1 MTGGQVMSHDDPFEF
16 VDPELR
22 GLLGA
27 FPTLELSLDALP
39 QTRRDGAELWRNMQA
54 AAGPPPDRGVRVAER
69 SVPGP
74 PGAPPVRVL
83 TYHPTRANT
92 PLPAYL
98 HIHGGGYVLG
108 SADIA
113 DTANRELAAALGC
126 FIVSVDYRL
135 APETRAPGSVED
147 CYAALKW
154 LHGAAKELNVDAARI
169 AIGGE
174 SAGGGLAAALALL
187 ARDRAQIPIC
197 FQNLIYPMLDDR
209 TASLVKTNPFTGRH
223 IWTPESN
230 RFGWS
235 SLLGGAPGAV
245 GISPYAAAARAIDLR
260 ALPPALITVGQ
271 LDLFLEEDIDYATRL
286 MQAGVPTELHV
297 YPGAYHAFDLASEA
311 QVAQAM
317 IRDRLNALR
326 RALAAAP
333 GT

>member
-1 MTGGQVMSHDDPFEF
+1 MSGEDFLDL

-27 FPTLELSLDALP
+27 FPTLTLSLDELP
-39 QTRRDGAELWRNMQA
+39 QIRRDGAELWRNLLA
-54 AAGPPPDRGVRVAER
+54 AAGPAPEMGVRVAER
-69 SVPGP
+69 AVPGP

-83 TYHPTRANT
+83 TYQPARANA

-108 SADIA
+108 SADTA
-113 DTANRELAAALGC
+113 DTSNRELATTLGC

-154 LHGAAKELNVDAARI
+154 LHGAAAELKVDSARI

-187 ARDRAQIPIC
+187 ARDRAELPIC
-197 FQNLIYPMLDDR
+197 FQNLVYPMLDDR

-223 IWTPESN
+223 IWTADSN

-245 GISPYAAAARAIDLR
+245 RVSPYAAPARAVDLR
-260 ALPPALITVGQ
+260 GLPPTLITVGQ

-286 MQAGVPTELHV
+286 MQAGVRTELHV
-297 YPGAYHAFDLASEA
+297 YPGAYHGFDLASEA

-317 IRDRLNALR
+317 IRDRRNALR
-326 RALAAAP
+326 RAFSGA
-333 GT
+333 TDRVTV